1 MSGTY
6 SFVPLESNESG
17 DEDVVNP
24 GIRYTFHWTADK
36 NGFNSNVTQTVDNGQ
51 YGYDELPPI
60 STSDVNN
67 QNGSY
72 SYGYININSPM
83 YQYNELFFN
92 NCLYFFRYE
101 SPNGIQISVNGHQ
114 EGENGCCPCRS
125 GTIMKGAYTFVP
137 IQSNEDDEKPII
149 DPIRYVVKWVADVN
163 GFQPVVIQQ
172 PLSDDSY
179 NSDELYA

>member
-92 NCLYFFRYE
+92 NCLYFFRYC
-101 SPNGIQISVNGHQ
+101 Q
-114 EGENGCCPCRS
+114 
-125 GTIMKGAYTFVP
+125 
-137 IQSNEDDEKPII
+137 
-149 DPIRYVVKWVADVN
+149 
-163 GFQPVVIQQ
+163 
-172 PLSDDSY
+172 
-179 NSDELYA
+179 